1 MDFPCRQKFHY
12 DDDDD
17 DDDDGYYFIDSN
29 YKMKFLFLNWKSC
42 WSSCLKFSCSFHWM
56 NEWIVIKVFF
66 YISKS

>member
-29 YKMKFLFLNWKSC
+29 YKMKFLFLN
-42 WSSCLKFSCSFHWM
+42 
-56 NEWIVIKVFF
+56 
-66 YISKS
+66 